1 MVENLI
7 VALGEFVDS
16 FKNDSLFELCHLG
29 SRVSERLVEIF
40 MQRQTTLVA
49 KVRAYIF
56 FSQLF
61 LTFIKNFFFV
71 N

>member
-7 VALGEFVDS
+7 VALGEFVES
-16 FKNDSLFELCHLG
+16 FKNDSLFELCQLG

-49 KVRAYIF
+49 KV
-56 FSQLF
+56 
-61 LTFIKNFFFV
+61 K
-71 N
+71 